1 MNADDRT
8 TSTARGLYT
17 PRPTE
22 PTTGQVPSR
31 RAFMP
36 VGAETPAQ
44 PQTPSTQVPTTRPA
58 STQTPTSRTAAPQ
71 TPAAPAPAPQRT
83 PVTGQTP
90 TAPSAAPTST
100 GSIPT
105 RTAFRPQSAPD
116 GISTTRAAQPQQPQA
131 FAPTGVPA
139 PAATPAEAPAAPQ
152 APADSPNRRD
162 AAKVTS
168 TAAIGAGAA
177 KVRDLAGRAA
187 DSFKAGDD
195 LGMPASKG
203 GPRKARVLLS
213 RIDPWS
219 ALKLGFLLSIAAGI
233 MFVVA
238 VFVLWTVLNQAGVF
252 ALVNEWVVKLFS
264 TDSEIDIMQFVD
276 PNKVMGAATLVAVIN
291 VVLLTA
297 LSTIGA
303 FLYNVVSSVVG
314 GVYVT
319 LTDD

>member
-22 PTTGQVPSR
+22 PTTGQVPAR

-36 VGAETPAQ
+36 VGAETPV
-44 PQTPSTQVPTTRPA
+44 STQ
-58 STQTPTSRTAAPQ
+58 SPTSQ
-71 TPAAPAPAPQRT
+71 PAPA
-83 PVTGQTP
+83 
-90 TAPSAAPTST
+90 ASAAAPTST

-105 RTAFRPQSAPD
+105 RTALRPQTAPEGVPTTRPAAPQSTQQPTSQPAPQQAPRQSAPQ
-116 GISTTRAAQPQQPQA
+116 TVRPTQPQA

-139 PAATPAEAPAAPQ
+139 APAAPATPAAPTE
-152 APADSPNRRD
+152 APARRD
-162 AAKVTS
+162 GAIGTG
-168 TAAIGAGAA
+168 TAVLGAGAA
-177 KVRDLAGRAA
+177 KVKDFAGRAA

-195 LGMPASKG
+195 LGVPTAKG

-238 VFVLWTVLNQAGVF
+238 VFVLWTVLNQMGVF
-252 ALVNEWVVKLFS
+252 TLVNEWVVKLFS
-264 TDSEIDIMQFVD
+264 TDSEVDIMQFVQQ
-276 PNKVMGAATLVAVIN
+276 NKVMGAATLVAVIN

-297 LSTIGA
+297 LSAIGA

>member
-8 TSTARGLYT
+8 TTSTRGLYT

-36 VGAETPAQ
+36 VGDAAADTAPVSA
-44 PQTPSTQVPTTRPA
+44 
-58 STQTPTSRTAAPQ
+58 QTPT
-71 TPAAPAPAPQRT
+71 RT

-90 TAPSAAPTST
+90 TASSAAPST
-100 GSIPT
+100 GSIPQ
-105 RTAFRPQSAPD
+105 RTALRPQSTPGGIPTTTQPAPE
-116 GISTTRAAQPQQPQA
+116 REAAQPQA
-131 FAPTGVPA
+131 FSPTGA
-139 PAATPAEAPAAPQ
+139 PAAVPTTDEPSRLDGAVGAGSAAL
-152 APADSPNRRD
+152 
-162 AAKVTS
+162 
-168 TAAIGAGAA
+168 GAGAA
-177 KVRDLAGRAA
+177 RVKGLAGRAA
-187 DSFKAGDD
+187 ESFKAGDD
-195 LGMPASKG
+195 LAVPTSKG

-219 ALKLGFLLSIAAGI
+219 VLKLGFLLSIAAGI
-233 MFVVA
+233 MLVVG
-238 VFVLWTVLNQAGVF
+238 VFVLWNVLNGMGIF
-252 ALVNEWVVKLFS
+252 ALVNEWVVKLFAQ
-264 TDSEIDIMQFVD
+264 DSEIDIMQFFD
-276 PNKVMGAATLVAVIN
+276 RNKVMSAAILVSVVN

-297 LSTIGA
+297 LATIGA